1 MPPGGMP
8 GAPPGGGGMPQGMMP
23 GLGGAGAK
31 KQGNKK
37 APAKRDPKE
46 AEAVDPD
53 KLPDDFRVPQLP
65 PEAITTSD
73 ECAEDPFILEKPTD
87 KKEVV
92 KRQMIAKYK
101 AIYLKG
107 EFANDTEKKLVADI
121 LRYKLCEL
129 TRKENREKAWS
140 IRNEILNDIKQSPP
154 KGGKREVR
162 KFMLKTV
169 VEEAPKLF
177 QYHAV
182 ARLNAAILLSE
193 LSDPLYN
200 EEEAEG
206 KKPAEPCV
214 RALEPLVK
222 MVEDGKQL
230 TAVRTWGVNGL
241 ARLAALP
248 ELKQAERFEIIDTL
262 VKQLNTSGKEHEWYQ
277 MRLAEG
283 LGKVNT
289 ISNKDKR
296 PIVPLALGQV
306 LTDPDRPWLVR
317 AEAAQSIGRL
327 PYDGDIDVG
336 VLAYETARLAQQMT
350 EAYNEKPNLA
360 AWKLCFIKV
369 YGAYKP
375 LDEDDA
381 KQKRGLL
388 MQVDGKP
395 ALTKYKKVVQ
405 EAFDLVLPLVSKA
418 VNDTDGIDAALSN
431 LKKWLE
437 GNAPKSLKIH
447 PAEAPINSKPSGGGK
462 VAAEP
467 QPTTGS

>member
-1 MPPGGMP
+1 M
-8 GAPPGGGGMPQGMMP
+8 PPGGGGMPQGMMP
-23 GLGGAGAK
+23 GAGAK

-37 APAKRDPKE
+37 APAKRDLKE
-46 AEAVDPD
+46 AEVVDPD

-65 PEAITTSD
+65 PEALTTSE
-73 ECAEDPFILEKPTD
+73 ECAEDPFVLEKPTD

-107 EFANDTEKKLVADI
+107 EFANDTDNEKKLVADI
-121 LRYKLCEL
+121 IRYKLCEL
-129 TRKENREKAWS
+129 TRKENREKAWDL
-140 IRNEILNDIKQSPP
+140 RLQILRDIAQSPS
-154 KGGKREVR
+154 KGGKRDVR

-193 LSDPLYN
+193 LADPLYN

-214 RALEPLVK
+214 RALEPLKK

-241 ARLAALP
+241 ARLAALR
-248 ELKQAERFEIIDTL
+248 ELKQAKRFEIVDTL

-283 LGKVNT
+283 LGKVNV
-289 ISNKDKR
+289 ISNEEKR
-296 PIVPLALGQV
+296 PIVPQALGQV
-306 LTDPDRPWLVR
+306 LTDTDRPWLVR

-375 LDEDDA
+375 LDDDDA
-381 KQKRGLL
+381 KEKRGLL
-388 MQVDGKP
+388 MQVDAKP

-418 VNDTDGIDAALSN
+418 VNDSEGIDAALSN

-437 GNAPKSLKIH
+437 GNAPKSMKIH
-447 PAEAPINSKPSGGGK
+447 PAESPINSKPIAGGK
-462 VAAEP
+462 APANP
-467 QPTTGS
+467 PPPADG